1 MKKFISK
8 ATDITINVKGEQII
22 LISKEEVINFILDV
36 SDVEF
41 TSRAKAKKIT
51 GISYLGDV
59 NASAKI
65 KKGLKQNY
73 HTYVMYLSPYKNIF
87 GNVCANGHN
96 CYKPCL
102 NTSGRV
108 KMDLKEFK
116 ILRARYFRTM
126 LFYINRDFFNAWLFA
141 EIESASNKHENFM
154 VRLNGTSDLSP
165 KLFKVDGV
173 NILDAFPD
181 VQFYDYTKIIN
192 RLDLLSSHTNY
203 HITFSF
209 DGYNMKEC
217 RFAQALG
224 VNVSVVIDGDMPSM
238 FLGKPMFTMDET
250 DLRPLDESKGCF
262 GYLKLKQTLNKE
274 YDTKFIVK
282 L

>member
-1 MKKFISK
+1 MEKFIRK
-8 ATDITINVKGEQII
+8 ATDITINVKGEQVV
-22 LISKEEVINFILDV
+22 LISKEEVVDFILDTYGIQF
-36 SDVEF
+36 S
-41 TSRAKAKKIT
+41 TRASAKRIT

-65 KKGLKQNY
+65 KKGLKQDY
-73 HTYVMYLSPYKNIF
+73 HTYVMYLSPYKSIF
-87 GNVCANGHN
+87 GNVCAKGEH
-96 CYKPCL
+96 CHKPCL

-108 KMDLKEFK
+108 KMDVKEFK

-141 EIESASNKHENFM
+141 EIESASKKYDNFM

-165 KLFKVDGV
+165 KLFKVNGV
-173 NILDAFPD
+173 MVLDAFKD
-181 VQFYDYTKIIN
+181 VQFYDYTKIPT
-192 RLDLLSSHTNY
+192 RLELLSSHTNY

-217 RFAQALG
+217 RFAQAMG
-224 VNVSVVIDGDMPSM
+224 VNVSVVVDGDMPSTFM
-238 FLGKPMFTMDET
+238 GKPMFTMDDT
-250 DLRPLDESKGCF
+250 DLRPLDSHKGCF